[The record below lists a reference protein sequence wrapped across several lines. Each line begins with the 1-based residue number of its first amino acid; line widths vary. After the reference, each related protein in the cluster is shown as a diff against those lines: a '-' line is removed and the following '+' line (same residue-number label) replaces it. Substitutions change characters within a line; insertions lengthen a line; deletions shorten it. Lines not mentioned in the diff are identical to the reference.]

1 LRWNAV
7 RDSSHQTTSGA
18 AISSRPP
25 GTGPTVSPSPV
36 SQVPAG
42 AVFGA
47 GAILAMTPAS
57 TKNVH
62 SVAITDW

>member
-1 LRWNAV
+1 M
-7 RDSSHQTTSGA
+7 
-18 AISSRPP
+18 
-25 GTGPTVSPSPV
+25 SPRPV
-36 SQVPAG
+36 SHVPAG

>member
-1 LRWNAV
+1 M
-7 RDSSHQTTSGA
+7 
-18 AISSRPP
+18 
-25 GTGPTVSPSPV
+25 SPRPV
-36 SQVPAG
+36 SHVPAG

-47 GAILAMTPAS
+47 GAILAITPAS